1 MPTLKIALSNIR
13 GKKSVAVSLGILI
26 MLAAALFNVGLTLT
40 ASTGTLFDTSN
51 EALNGAHYAI
61 RFPGSTFEEKY
72 LDFFL
77 NDSRVEAAEAEE
89 AIILDKAYYP
99 EGGMIFPNMF
109 NLENSRSIQ
118 GFTLNTLADV
128 LEDEAIYIP
137 GFMRG
142 MGYTPGST
150 LILTFKKQELRFK
163 VAGYVESTWF
173 CSSLSTVANM
183 YLTAP
188 AYEALYAKVGGGRLL
203 SVRFHDPADLA
214 DVREEFKNA
223 TGIKLEAAGMDAQVM
238 EITVEDMKNGSTML
252 VSTISAIVLAFSLI
266 IVLVVMVVIKF
277 RINNHIETQMHNIG
291 ALEAMGYTPVQ
302 IKWSIALE
310 FCIIGMAGVLAGV
323 FASYAIL
330 NGLSSIISD
339 SMGIPWKI
347 SFHPLPDFISAVSIL
362 AIILFVARKAANK
375 AAKLTPITALRG
387 GLTTHSFSKNHFPLD
402 RTKGPLSLILALK
415 SMFFQPGSY
424 FMIALIFLGV
434 SFASTF
440 ALISYWNMGVN
451 DDMVIKM
458 TGFEVS
464 DSTVYV
470 AKHANYGEVRQLIEQ
485 MPEVEQTSLFE
496 SSTVE
501 VNDEMISCY
510 LSDDF
515 SRLKSIETYE
525 GDLPKYDNEIV
536 ITGIIAKSM
545 GKTVGDT
552 IAVSYGDVSAE
563 YVISGLSQSIS
574 NFGRQCFLSLEG
586 IRRLIPSYQVNSIQV
601 YLKDGSAVGEFIQ
614 KAEASFPVLSPS
626 KDAGTEPDGTLK
638 YPEAAKKAEEKLAN
652 LLTIYGV
659 DSAQY
664 ALFADGRLLLFG
676 DTSAY
681 QIDHIEDNRQLFASS
696 TSSVAIA
703 ISMMSALILAGTFSI
718 VTLVLYMV
726 IKSLIVRRRHELGI
740 YKAIGYTSRQLM
752 LQISLSFL
760 PAAAAGI
767 LCGCITGI
775 LTIDSLMTG
784 LLGSMGISHMVFSV
798 PYLIIILFCAV
809 LLLFSFLLSMLVSR
823 KVQTI
828 SVYGLLTE

>member
-1 MPTLKIALSNIR
+1 MPVLKIALSNIR
-13 GKKSVAVSLGILI
+13 GKKSVALSLGILI

-40 ASTGTLFDTSN
+40 TSTGTLFDTSN
-51 EALNGAHYAI
+51 EALNGAHYVI
-61 RFPGSTFEEKY
+61 RFPSNTFEERY
-72 LDFFL
+72 LEFFEQ
-77 NDSRVEAAEAEE
+77 DSRVEAAEAEE
-89 AIILDKAYYP
+89 IVFMDKAYYP
-99 EGGMIFPNMF
+99 EGGMLFPNMF

-118 GFTLNTLADV
+118 GFTLKTLANV
-128 LEDEAIYIP
+128 PEDEAIYIP
-137 GFMRG
+137 GFMRRL
-142 MGYTPGST
+142 GYEPGST
-150 LILTFKKQELRFK
+150 LTLTFKKQEYHFQ
-163 VAGYVESTWF
+163 VAGYAESIWF
-173 CSSLSTVANM
+173 CSSLSTVVNM
-183 YLTAP
+183 FLTGP
-188 AYEALYAKVGGGRLL
+188 AYESLYAQVGGGRLL
-203 SVRFHDPADLA
+203 SVRFHDPADL
-214 DVREEFKNA
+214 DQVRQEFKRA
-223 TGIKLEAAGMDAQVM
+223 TGIKLEAAGLDSEIM
-238 EITVEDMKNGSTML
+238 EITVEDMRNGSTML

-291 ALEAMGYTPVQ
+291 ALEAMGYTPAQ

-310 FCIIGMAGVLAGV
+310 FFIIGIAGVLMGV

-339 SMGIPWKI
+339 SMGIPWQI
-347 SFHPLPDFISAVSIL
+347 GFHPLPDFISAAVIL
-362 AIILFVARKAANK
+362 AAILFVAQRAAAKAAR
-375 AAKLTPITALRG
+375 LTPITALRG

-402 RTKGPLSLILALK
+402 KTRGPLSLILALK

-424 FMIALIFLGV
+424 FMIALIFMGV
-434 SFASTF
+434 SFASSF
-440 ALISYWNMGVN
+440 ALISYWNMGIS

-470 AKHANYGEVRQLIEQ
+470 AKHASYDGVRTLIEQ

-496 SSTVE
+496 SGTVE
-501 VNDEMISCY
+501 INGEMLSCY

-515 SRLKSIETYE
+515 SRLRNIETYE
-525 GDLPKYDNEIV
+525 GALPRYDNEIV
-536 ITGIIAKSM
+536 ITGIIARAM

-552 IAVSYGDVSAE
+552 ITVSYGDVSAE
-563 YVISGLSQSIS
+563 YLICGLSQSIS
-574 NFGRQCFLSLEG
+574 NFGRQSFLSLEG
-586 IRRLIPSYQVNSIQV
+586 MKRLVPSYQPNSIQV
-601 YLKDGSAVGEFIQ
+601 YLKEGSDVGEFIRNT
-614 KAEASFPVLSPS
+614 EASFPVLSPS
-626 KDAGTEPDGTLK
+626 QDAAPLSDSMQDYAK
-638 YPEAAKKAEEKLAN
+638 AAKTAKEKLAG
-652 LLTIYGV
+652 LLTLYGV

-696 TSSVAIA
+696 TSSVAVA
-703 ISMMSALILAGTFSI
+703 ISMMSALILMGTFSI

-726 IKSLIVRRRHELGI
+726 IKSMIVRRRHELGI

-760 PAAAAGI
+760 PAAGIGILAGCTAGI
-767 LCGCITGI
+767 LS
-775 LTIDSLMTG
+775 IDSLMAG
-784 LLGSMGISHMVFSV
+784 LLGAMGITHIVLAVPFS
-798 PYLIIILFCAV
+798 IIILFCAV
-809 LLLFSFLLSMLVSR
+809 LLLFSFLLAMLVSR